1 MKPWWLAAAGF
12 AVAML
17 PGGAGAEPGTPSW
30 VRANAVDGGLQRR
43 PAVELLFKGWKEKA
57 RFFVAVTR
65 NGEPWQFE
73 AANPGFSQNCS
84 NDFPLAYH
92 ERYRCIMPARASRN
106 AADDWV
112 DRPGTE
118 GYAMLFRN
126 LEWGSEY
133 CFRLRAQ
140 GADGE
145 YAKVWTGWACARTAP
160 RPPLPSPPNS
170 IKVTGLPAT
179 SGAGVVGNGTPAR
192 LLVEWSSALAV
203 AEFVVEKAPL
213 VPNAGF
219 ERIRAM
225 NGATHEVVFEHALAP
240 AQPIQI
246 RVCAQNVVGR
256 ACTAAKRF
264 PPRSLK
270 ENAKAVDLP
279 GHGAPP
285 LTRADGAKTGPH
297 AVPPTVPLTRGEA
310 AAATAPAPGSFAT
323 TPHLRPAAIASPRA
337 SDVSLPA
344 QKNTA
349 PPAFGSPRP

>member
-1 MKPWWLAAAGF
+1 MKFRCAAGVGL
-12 AVAML
+12 AVAIL
-17 PGGAGAEPGTPSW
+17 PGVAWAEPGTPSW
-30 VRANAVDGGLQRR
+30 VRANAIDGAVERR
-43 PAVELLFKGWKEKA
+43 PAVELLFKGWKAKA

-65 NGEPWQFE
+65 NGEQWALE
-73 AANPGFSQNCS
+73 AAKPGFSQRCS

-92 ERYRCIMPARASRN
+92 EHYRCIMPARASRN

-112 DRPGTE
+112 DQPGTE
-118 GYAMLFRN
+118 GYAMFFRD
-126 LEWGSEY
+126 LDWGSQY

-145 YAKVWTGWACARTAP
+145 YAKVWTGWACTRTAP
-160 RPPLPSPPNS
+160 RPQPPTTPNS

-179 SGAGVVGNGTPAR
+179 SGQGVIGPGTPER
-192 LLVEWSSALAV
+192 LLVEWSSASGV
-203 AEFVVEKAPL
+203 AEFAIEKAPL
-213 VPNAGF
+213 VPNARF
-219 ERIRAM
+219 EPIRAV
-225 NGATHEVVFEHALAP
+225 NRSTHEVVFEHPLDL

-264 PPRSLK
+264 PPRGLN

-285 LTRADGAKTGPH
+285 LTRAHDARTSPR
-297 AVPPTVPLTRGEA
+297 AVPPTVPFTRSEA
-310 AAATAPAPGSFAT
+310 AAATVPAPGSFAA
-323 TPHLRPAAIASPRA
+323 TPRLRAAVIGTPRA
-337 SDVSLPA
+337 SDVLLPA
-344 QKNTA
+344 QKHAA